1 MSSNN
6 EYFALSNPVSVML
19 KKEPKDFTRE
29 DLIRV
34 IQEKEIE
41 RITFH
46 YTGIDGKIKELRIPI
61 AGKRQAEIILT
72 DGERVDGSSLFKG
85 IVGAG
90 SSDMYVVPV
99 YKTAFLNPFDDKS
112 LDFVCRFL
120 NKDGER
126 ASFAP
131 DNILHNAHELLK
143 KNTGLELWALGE
155 LEFYLLGIPDNNLF
169 PMPKQRGYHASAPY
183 AKSVEILN
191 EMLKYI
197 TQISGNVKYAHHEV
211 GYLENLQSDFPE
223 LKGRSAEQVE
233 VEFLPTPIEDTGD
246 IIVLSRWIIRNVA
259 YRHGFTAT
267 FVPKLEAGH
276 AGNGMHFHLQLMKD
290 GKNIMTS
297 AEGDLTKEAK
307 MLIGG
312 LCQYAPSLTAFGN
325 MVTASYLR
333 LVPHQEAPTRVCWSE
348 MNRSALIRVPLGW
361 NKVSNLAS
369 VVNEGKIE
377 PLQEKPLRQTVEIR
391 SPDGSGNSHL
401 LLSGITMAA
410 EWGLTKEKESLE
422 LTKQCYVSTNIH
434 DTNQAPADLDD
445 LATSCVE
452 SSEKLLQHRNLYER
466 NNIFP
471 AQVIS
476 HVASMLQSEND
487 KDLNQRLLSLPDD
500 EKLKESR
507 RIMHRD
513 IHKN

>member
-1 MSSNN
+1 MSKKQ
-6 EYFALSNPVSVML
+6 EYFALSNPIAAMIG
-19 KKEPKDFTRE
+19 KAPKDFTRE
-29 DLIRV
+29 DLISL

-61 AGKRQAEIILT
+61 ASRRQAELILS
-72 DGERVDGSSLFKG
+72 DGERVDGSSIFKG
-85 IVGAG
+85 IVDAG

-99 YKTAFLNPFDDKS
+99 YKTAFLNPFDNKS
-112 LDFVCRFL
+112 IDFVCRFL
-120 NKDGER
+120 NKEGKR
-126 ASFAP
+126 AIFAP

-143 KNTGLELWALGE
+143 KNTGLDLWALGE
-155 LEFYLLGIPDNNLF
+155 LEFYLLGNPNNTLF
-169 PMPKQRGYHASAPY
+169 PLPKQRGYHASAPY
-183 AKSVEILN
+183 VKSVEVLN

-211 GYLENLQSDFPE
+211 GYLEKVQSDFPE
-223 LKGRSAEQVE
+223 LNGRSAEQVE

-267 FVPKLEAGH
+267 FVPKLEIGH

-290 GKNIMTS
+290 NKNIMTNDDGTLS
-297 AEGDLTKEAK
+297 DEAK

-312 LCQYAPSLTAFGN
+312 LCQYAPSLTGFGN

-361 NKVSNLAS
+361 ANLNNLAQE
-369 VVNEGKIE
+369 VNDCKIDDLSE
-377 PLQEKPLRQTVEIR
+377 EARRQTVEIR
-391 SPDGSGNSHL
+391 SPDGSGNAHL

-410 EWGLTKEKESLE
+410 EWGLTKKNESLE
-422 LTKQCYVSTNIH
+422 LAERSHVKINIH
-434 DTNQAPADLDD
+434 DSSSAQEQLEK
-445 LATSCVE
+445 LATNCVE

-466 NNIFP
+466 NNVFP
-471 AQVIS
+471 PQVIS
-476 HVASMLQSEND
+476 YVAQQLQNKND
-487 KDLNQRLLSLPDD
+487 KDLNLRLLSLPDD

-507 RIMHRD
+507 RIMHSD